1 MGQMS
6 RTFFKNFSS
15 SRVWIAVLK
24 HTLLGGD
31 AILINEDEVRETY
44 EREREREKA
53 CAWRAVLHIIA
64 TYVQNFGPH
73 LVSVATRQVLYPI

>member
-1 MGQMS
+1 MS
-6 RTFFKNFSS
+6 RTFFKNFST
-15 SRVWIAVLK
+15 SRAWIAVLK

-31 AILINEDEVRETY
+31 AILINENEVRETY
-44 EREREREKA
+44 EREREKA

>member
-1 MGQMS
+1 MS
-6 RTFFKNFSS
+6 RTFFKNSS
-15 SRVWIAVLK
+15 TKSAWIPVLCR
-24 HTLLGGD
+24 TLLEEG
-31 AILINEDEVRETY
+31 AILINENEVRETY
-44 EREREREKA
+44 EREREKA

>member
-1 MGQMS
+1 MS
-6 RTFFKNFSS
+6 RTFFKNFFT
-15 SRVWIAVLK
+15 SRSWIAVLN

-31 AILINEDEVRETY
+31 AILINENEVRETY
-44 EREREREKA
+44 EREREKA

>member
-1 MGQMS
+1 MNPNQMS
-6 RTFFKNFSS
+6 RTFFRSFPP
-15 SRVWIAVLK
+15 AVPSGSQSLCYAA
-24 HTLLGGD
+24 LGG
-31 AILINEDEVRETY
+31 ALLINENEVRETY
-44 EREREREKA
+44 EREREKA